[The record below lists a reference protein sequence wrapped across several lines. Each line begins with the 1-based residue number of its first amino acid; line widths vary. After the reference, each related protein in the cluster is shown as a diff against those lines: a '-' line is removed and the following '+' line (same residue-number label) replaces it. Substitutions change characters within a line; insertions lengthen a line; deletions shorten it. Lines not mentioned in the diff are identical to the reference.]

1 MKHIPSAN
9 LNPIKWVWSEMDCEI
24 YVTKD
29 FCMPYPDTK
38 FLERQRDH
46 IP

>member
-9 LNPIKWVWSEMDCEI
+9 LNPIKSEMDCDI
-24 YVTKD
+24 YITKD

-38 FLERQRDH
+38 FLGRH
-46 IP
+46 